1 MPLTLPEAAHTAQPG
16 LSPASPAAS
25 PLLSS
30 PLRAPS
36 AQGRTAEFGSA
47 PRSRSPVR
55 RSPPPPVP
63 RPLPSPSPR
72 SLAFPFSPLAL
83 HFVFFP
89 FSPSARRLRSPLPS
103 SAARPCGRSSPPPRW
118 GFTPHLSFS
127 PQFLPRTSL
136 ASACGEEAR
145 ESSLQPLFIL
155 PLSVS
160 LSLSLSL
167 SQLGYDSR
175 RTEDKMRNCNIN
187 PYAHLSISSP
197 RCIIQILSFNLPF
210 SEEMRIGAAQ
220 TYPTHSLAQPSSSCG
235 WPPLCAILAAA
246 LPWACTRCLVPA

>member
-1 MPLTLPEAAHTAQPG
+1 MSTCAVPFF
-16 LSPASPAAS
+16 
-25 PLLSS
+25 
-30 PLRAPS
+30 
-36 AQGRTAEFGSA
+36 FG
-47 PRSRSPVR
+47 
-55 RSPPPPVP
+55 
-63 RPLPSPSPR
+63 
-72 SLAFPFSPLAL
+72 FF
-83 HFVFFP
+83 FFP
-89 FSPSARRLRSPLPS
+89 ESLIYSVFQERNWSRL
-103 SAARPCGRSSPPPRW
+103 
-118 GFTPHLSFS
+118 
-127 PQFLPRTSL
+127 
-136 ASACGEEAR
+136 EY
-145 ESSLQPLFIL
+145 FISE
-155 PLSVS
+155 LSVS
-160 LSLSLSL
+160 QSLCLSLSLSL